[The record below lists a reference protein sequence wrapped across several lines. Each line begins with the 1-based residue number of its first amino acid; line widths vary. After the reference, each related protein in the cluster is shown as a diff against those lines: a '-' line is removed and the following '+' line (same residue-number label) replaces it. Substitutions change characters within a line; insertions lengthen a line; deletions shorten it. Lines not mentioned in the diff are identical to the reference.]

1 MMNLYED
8 LVYRGLIN
16 DSSSRDLEKKLNEES
31 LTFYIGTDPTADSL
45 HIGHYST
52 FLMSTRLKEAGHKP
66 ILLVGGGTGLIGD
79 PRPTSERP
87 MITKEEVEY
96 NFSKLKEQATAL
108 FGVEVVNNNDWYK
121 DINFVDFLRDIGK
134 YFNINYM
141 LAKDTVKRRLDTGIT
156 YTEFSYM
163 LLQALDFA
171 HLYEKYNCTL
181 QVAGSDQW
189 GNITSGIELIR
200 KKLNKEAFG
209 FTMPL
214 VTKSDGTKFSKSEG
228 NAIWLDVNKT
238 SAYEMYQF
246 FYNAEDCM
254 VIDYLKKLTLLKK
267 EEIDLLEIE
276 VEIKPHERKAQIALA
291 KFVIE
296 FLHGTAAYES
306 AFKIANALFNNS
318 ILGLNEEELIMAFKE
333 IPSFDID
340 LSKDLTT
347 NLIENKIVDSKR
359 QLNEFY
365 ASKSIIINDNRIDS
379 NIENLKDVLLFDKY
393 ISIKKGKKNY
403 YLGKIGN

>member
-1 MMNLYED
+1 MKLYDD
-8 LVYRGLIN
+8 LIYRGLIN
-16 DSSSRDLEKKLNEES
+16 DSSSLELEKKLNEES

-52 FLMSTRLKEAGHKP
+52 FLMATRLKNAGHKP

-79 PRPTSERP
+79 PRPSSERP

-96 NFSKLKEQATAL
+96 NFNKLKIQASNL

-134 YFNINYM
+134 YFNVNYM

-171 HLYEKYNCTL
+171 YLYEKYNCTL

-189 GNITSGIELIR
+189 GNITTGIELIR
-200 KKLNKEAFG
+200 KKLNKEAIG

-214 VTKSDGTKFSKSEG
+214 VTKADGTKFSKSEG
-228 NAIWLDVNKT
+228 NAVWLDIEKT

-246 FYNAEDCM
+246 FYNAEDSM
-254 VIDYLKKLTLLKK
+254 VIDYLKKLTLLSK
-267 EEIDLLEIE
+267 EEIDLLEEE
-276 VEIKPHERKAQIALA
+276 VKTKPHERKAQIALA
-291 KFVIE
+291 KFVIT
-296 FLHGTAAYES
+296 FLHKEEAYLS
-306 AFKIANALFNNS
+306 AFNIAGALFNNS
-318 ILGLNEEELIMAFKE
+318 VSSLSENELVEAFKE
-333 IPSFDID
+333 IPSFELDLKKD
-340 LSKDLTT
+340 LST
-347 NLIENKIVDSKR
+347 NLLENKIVNSKR
-359 QLNEFY
+359 ELNEFY
-365 ASKSIIINDNRIDS
+365 ASKSIIINDNRIDG
-379 NIENLKDVLLFDKY
+379 NIENLEEFLLFGKY
-393 ISIKKGKKNY
+393 LSIKRGKKNY
-403 YLGKIGN
+403 YLGKII

>member
-1 MMNLYED
+1 MKIYDD
-8 LVYRGLIN
+8 LIYRGLIN
-16 DSSSRDLEKKLNEES
+16 DISSPLLEDKLNAGGM
-31 LTFYIGTDPTADSL
+31 TFYVGTDPTADSL

-52 FLMSTRLKEAGHKP
+52 FLMAVRLSKAGHNP

-87 MITKEEVEY
+87 MITKEEVEH
-96 NFSKLKEQATAL
+96 NFNCLKKQAESI
-108 FGVEVVNNNDWYK
+108 FGFDVVNNNDWYK
-121 DINFVDFLRDIGK
+121 NINFIEFLRDVGK

-163 LLQALDFA
+163 LMQAMDFA
-171 HLYEKYNCTL
+171 HLYENKGCNL

-189 GNITSGIELIR
+189 GNITAGIELVR
-200 KKLNKEAFG
+200 KKLNKEVYG

-228 NAIWLDVNKT
+228 TALWLDIDKT

-246 FYNAEDCM
+246 FYNAEDSM
-254 VIDYLKKLTLLKK
+254 VVDYLKKLTLLEK
-267 EEIDLLEIE
+267 DEIE
-276 VEIKPHERKAQIALA
+276 KLAIEVAENPQGRKAQIALA
-291 KFVIE
+291 KFIIT
-296 FLHGTAAYES
+296 FLHDEQAFIS
-306 AFKIANALFNNS
+306 ASNIATALFNNS
-318 ILGLNEEELIMAFKE
+318 ISSLSENELVDAFKE
-333 IPSFDID
+333 IPAFDLD

-347 NLIENKIVDSKR
+347 TLIDNNIVTSKR

-365 ASKSIIINDNRIDS
+365 ESGSVLVNDTKINS
-379 NIENLKDVLLFDKY
+379 NIENLNSLLLFDKY
-393 ISIKKGKKNY
+393 IVIKRGKKNY
-403 YLGKIGN
+403 YLGKISN